1 MEKFITLKGIA
12 APLPMINVDTDM
24 IIPKQFLK
32 TIKRSGLGKNLFHEL
47 RFDIQGNIKN
57 DFVLNWDPYKKAT
70 ILIAG
75 DNFGCGSSREHA
87 PWSLLDFGFKC
98 IVAPSFADIFYNN
111 CFKNGILPI
120 RLNQEKVN
128 ILMTEAKN
136 KNQLTINLDEQ
147 KIILAGEN
155 VIEFNIDPFRKKC
168 LIEGLDDIGL
178 TLQKKDKI
186 SKYEESI
193 KSSQPWIILVS
204 NKKIK
209 FNDLKSNSI
218 VGTSSYRREYQLKNK
233 RTDLNY
239 KLIRGNVDTRIKK
252 MENGDYDA
260 IILSKAGIDSLKIND
275 KITEEFETDDLIP
288 CAGQGIIAIQCKDND
303 VEIKKLLEKINDNHS
318 RIRANTEREVL
329 KTLEGDCDTAVG
341 AFSNIDGNNIS
352 LSAELFSVDGKH
364 RYFIKDTKDINL
376 AKELGREVGEALKF
390 QSKGSYKR

>member
-1 MEKFITLKGIA
+1 MKREKIIIGSRGSSLAMIYADNVKAKLKEVFSKEIEIKKIVTTGDENQKDRLSNLGGKGLFSKKIEDELLENNIDIA
-12 APLPMINVDTDM
+12 VHALKDMPSIETDGLETNY
-24 IIPKQFLK
+24 FLK
-32 TIKRSGLGKNLFHEL
+32 RNSPNE
-47 RFDIQGNIKN
+47 
-57 DFVLNWDPYKKAT
+57 
-70 ILIAG
+70 
-75 DNFGCGSSREHA
+75 
-87 PWSLLDFGFKC
+87 
-98 IVAPSFADIFYNN
+98 
-111 CFKNGILPI
+111 
-120 RLNQEKVN
+120 
-128 ILMTEAKN
+128 
-136 KNQLTINLDEQ
+136 
-147 KIILAGEN
+147 
-155 VIEFNIDPFRKKC
+155 
-168 LIEGLDDIGL
+168 
-178 TLQKKDKI
+178 
-186 SKYEESI
+186 
-193 KSSQPWIILVS
+193 ILVS

-209 FNDLKSNSI
+209 FNDLKPNSI

-239 KLIRGNVDTRIKK
+239 RLIRGNVDTRIKK

-288 CAGQGIIAIQCKDND
+288 CAGQGIIAIQCKDSD

-376 AKELGREVGEALKF
+376 AKELGREVGEVLKS

>member
-1 MEKFITLKGIA
+1 MKREKIIIGSRGSSLAMIYAENVKAKLKEVFSKEIEIKKIVTTGDENQKDRLCNLGGKGLFSKKIEDELLENNIDIA
-12 APLPMINVDTDM
+12 VHALKDMPSIETDGLETNY
-24 IIPKQFLK
+24 FLK
-32 TIKRSGLGKNLFHEL
+32 RNSPNE
-47 RFDIQGNIKN
+47 
-57 DFVLNWDPYKKAT
+57 
-70 ILIAG
+70 
-75 DNFGCGSSREHA
+75 
-87 PWSLLDFGFKC
+87 
-98 IVAPSFADIFYNN
+98 
-111 CFKNGILPI
+111 
-120 RLNQEKVN
+120 
-128 ILMTEAKN
+128 
-136 KNQLTINLDEQ
+136 
-147 KIILAGEN
+147 
-155 VIEFNIDPFRKKC
+155 
-168 LIEGLDDIGL
+168 
-178 TLQKKDKI
+178 
-186 SKYEESI
+186 
-193 KSSQPWIILVS
+193 ILVS

-209 FNDLKSNSI
+209 FNDLKPNSI

-239 KLIRGNVDTRIKK
+239 RLIRGNVDTRIKK

-376 AKELGREVGEALKF
+376 AKELGREVGEALKS

>member
-1 MEKFITLKGIA
+1 MKREKIIIGSRGSSLAMIYADNVKAKLKEVFSKEIEIKKIVTTGDENQKDRLSNLGGKGLFSKKIEDELLENNIDIA
-12 APLPMINVDTDM
+12 VHALKDMPSIETDGLETNY
-24 IIPKQFLK
+24 FLK
-32 TIKRSGLGKNLFHEL
+32 RNSPNE
-47 RFDIQGNIKN
+47 
-57 DFVLNWDPYKKAT
+57 
-70 ILIAG
+70 IL
-75 DNFGCGSSREHA
+75 
-87 PWSLLDFGFKC
+87 L
-98 IVAPSFADIFYNN
+98 
-111 CFKNGILPI
+111 
-120 RLNQEKVN
+120 
-128 ILMTEAKN
+128 
-136 KNQLTINLDEQ
+136 
-147 KIILAGEN
+147 
-155 VIEFNIDPFRKKC
+155 
-168 LIEGLDDIGL
+168 
-178 TLQKKDKI
+178 
-186 SKYEESI
+186 
-193 KSSQPWIILVS
+193 S

-209 FNDLKSNSI
+209 FNDLKPNSI

-239 KLIRGNVDTRIKK
+239 RLIRGNVDTRIKK

-376 AKELGREVGEALKF
+376 AKELGREVGEVLKS

>member
-1 MEKFITLKGIA
+1 MKREKIIIGSRGSSLAMIYADNVKAKLKEVFSKEIEIKKIVTTGDENQKDRLSNLGGKGLFSKKIEDELLENNIDIA
-12 APLPMINVDTDM
+12 VHALKDMPSIETDGLETNY
-24 IIPKQFLK
+24 FLK
-32 TIKRSGLGKNLFHEL
+32 RNSPNE
-47 RFDIQGNIKN
+47 
-57 DFVLNWDPYKKAT
+57 
-70 ILIAG
+70 
-75 DNFGCGSSREHA
+75 
-87 PWSLLDFGFKC
+87 
-98 IVAPSFADIFYNN
+98 
-111 CFKNGILPI
+111 
-120 RLNQEKVN
+120 
-128 ILMTEAKN
+128 
-136 KNQLTINLDEQ
+136 
-147 KIILAGEN
+147 
-155 VIEFNIDPFRKKC
+155 
-168 LIEGLDDIGL
+168 
-178 TLQKKDKI
+178 
-186 SKYEESI
+186 
-193 KSSQPWIILVS
+193 ILVS

-209 FNDLKSNSI
+209 FNDLKPNSI

-288 CAGQGIIAIQCKDND
+288 CAGQGIIAIQCKDSD

-376 AKELGREVGEALKF
+376 AKELGREVGEALKS